1 MSNYIDLK
9 YLNQISPQLSLFKR
23 KADNLYNFRCPFCGD
38 SSKSQTKAR
47 GYVVL
52 KDSSYLFKCHNCGLG
67 TSLAG
72 LIKHVNPQMHDEYIT
87 EKFLQGKKRTPPSV
101 RYSKDITKIWK
112 PAFIKNTAFSEV
124 KKISQLSAEHPAKR
138 YVVKRKI
145 PNEFHHKLFFVPKF
159 FAFVNK
165 FIPNKYSNI
174 EKDEPRLVIPFL
186 DSNQNLFGFQGRAFG
201 NSSQR
206 YITTILNEDAPK
218 VFGLDAV
225 NWKLPIYVL
234 EGPID
239 SMFVHNAVAMAGAD
253 LKNLDIFNDIEMIF
267 IYDNEPRNKDIIR
280 RMEKVI
286 SQGHSLVI
294 WPNYVNEKDIN
305 DMILA
310 NRDVEEIQAI
320 ISNNTFKDLS
330 AKAKLSEW
338 RKV

>member
-9 YLNQISPQLSLFKR
+9 YLNQISPQLPLFKR
-23 KADNLYNFRCPFCGD
+23 KSDNLYNFRCPFCGD
-38 SSKSQTKAR
+38 SQKSLTKAR
-47 GYVVL
+47 GYVML
-52 KDSSYLFKCHNCGLG
+52 KDSSYLFKCHNCGIG

-72 LIKHVNPQMHDEYIT
+72 LIKQVNPQAYSEYVT
-87 EKFLQGKKRTPPSV
+87 EKFLQGKKRTPIAV
-101 RYSKDITKIWK
+101 KYSKDITKIWK
-112 PAFIKNTAFSEV
+112 PAFLKSTPFNEV
-124 KKISQLSAEHPAKR
+124 KKISQLSADHPAKK
-138 YVVKRKI
+138 YVIRRKI
-145 PNEFHHKLFFVPKF
+145 PNVFHHKLFYVPKF

-218 VFGLDAV
+218 IFGLDAL
-225 NWKLPIYVL
+225 NWKLPIFVL

-239 SMFVHNAVAMAGAD
+239 SMFVNNAIAMAGAD
-253 LKNLDIFNDIEMIF
+253 LKGTDIFNDIELTF

-286 SQGHSLVI
+286 MQGHNIVI

-320 ISNNTFKDLS
+320 ISNNTFNGLS
-330 AKAKLSEW
+330 AKARLSEW
-338 RKV
+338 RKI